1 MKFTIKTEE
10 LQEMVGRSVQCV
22 TNNKLIPLTSLMS
35 ISVNSGVLLL
45 TTTDATNF
53 YYNYSKSK
61 VDCEDF
67 EVSVLADLFTK
78 LIQKTTS
85 ENITI
90 EVEGEIL
97 KVEGNG
103 TYTFELPLDENG
115 IIKFPKKLTEG
126 KGEKIGEVTLTKI
139 KEYISTNKASL
150 ATGMEFP
157 VLTTY
162 YCGENVVTSDRKKIC
177 KNMNKM
183 FDTPILIS
191 SVVMELLNSV
201 SSENILVTKKDD
213 AIIYVSENEVIY
225 APITDDVSTFPIS
238 AIDNF
243 IDSAFTSKC
252 TISRV
257 ELLDVIE
264 RIALF
269 VNSYDKKGIYLT
281 FDNEG
286 ILLSSKKSSGKEL
299 VKFKDIE
306 NFTPYNC
313 CIDVEM
319 LKAQLSSLPSEV
331 ITLYYGNDIAV
342 KMEDG
347 NIVQIVAL
355 IDEGEDK

>member
-1 MKFTIKTEE
+1 MTFTIKTQE
-10 LQEMVGRSVQCV
+10 LQEMVGRAIQCV

-61 VDCEDF
+61 VECEDF

-85 ENITI
+85 ENVTI
-90 EVEGEIL
+90 EIEGEIL
-97 KVEGNG
+97 KVIGNG

-115 IIKFPKKLTEG
+115 VIKFPKKLTEG
-126 KGEKIGEVTLTKI
+126 KTTEIGSITLTKV
-139 KEYISTNKASL
+139 KEYIGTNKAAL
-150 ATGMEFP
+150 ASGMEFP

-162 YCGENVVTSDRKKIC
+162 YCGDSVVTSDRKKIC
-177 KNMNKM
+177 KNVGTVFEK
-183 FDTPILIS
+183 PILIS
-191 SVVMELLNSV
+191 SVVMELLNTV
-201 SSENILVTKKDD
+201 SSDDIKVYEKDG
-213 AIIYVSENEVIY
+213 AIIYMSENERIF
-225 APITDDVSTFPIS
+225 APITDEVSTFPIS

-243 IDSAFTSKC
+243 IDSAFSSKC
-252 TISRV
+252 KISRV
-257 ELLDVIE
+257 DLLNVID
-264 RIALF
+264 RISLF

-286 ILLSSKKSSGKEL
+286 IWLSSKKSSGKEL
-299 VKFKDIE
+299 VKFIE
-306 NFTPYNC
+306 SEDFKAYNC

-319 LKAQLSSLPSEV
+319 FRCQLASLPSDE
-331 ITLYYGNDIAV
+331 IYMYYGNDIAI
-342 KMEDG
+342 KMEDK

-355 IDEGEDK
+355 IDEGGN